1 MSSNDAQSFF
11 AAAGCIFGGATMV
24 ALVFAVVK
32 QRAVWPE
39 TARQFGLVLEE
50 NPSKNQRSMKGVV
63 SGVALQ
69 VHEFSETKGN
79 TTRSGTRVVGRAL
92 APTQRQFSFQIERPD
107 AGGAKYHVVDTG
119 DPAFDRAVILKS
131 EKPDAVRLLLDAEV
145 RKALLWIN
153 KQSSLTYDRGELCV
167 AFGGTA
173 SSKQE
178 LESMIRLAIAAA
190 QVRLS

>member
-1 MSSNDAQSFF
+1 MSSNDAQSVF
-11 AAAGCIFGGATMV
+11 AAAGCLFGGGILV
-24 ALVFAVVK
+24 ALVFTVVK
-32 QRAVWPE
+32 LRAVWPD

-50 NPSKNQRSMKGVV
+50 NPSKNQRSLKGVV

-69 VHEFSETKGN
+69 VQDFSETTGN
-79 TTRSGTRVVGRAL
+79 TTRSGTRVFARAL
-92 APTQRQFSFQIERPD
+92 APAQRQFSLQIERPD

-131 EKPDAVRLLLDAEV
+131 EEPDAVRLLLDAEV
-145 RKALLWIN
+145 RKALLWLTR
-153 KQSSLTYDRGELCV
+153 QSSLTYDRGELCV

-190 QVRLS
+190 KVRLT